1 MEIKIYREPENE
13 HLLIDEEALK
23 AYNELAAELGLCTQE
38 AKEEE
43 HSPNVYICLN
53 SGMQKQLFAL
63 CPSKAKIEDYKRTT
77 IPLEVLQVYKLAKN
91 HNMFEGFEIWY
102 DDVQPDP
109 MLIAWKWQSEE
120 AKAKGYSWLK
130 ERYLLARWGDCAL
143 ELPELLEKG
152 TERIIQEIKDKA
164 LEMNIASKSMLENPE
179 LYMRKI
185 LNGTFQTPC
194 IDIKANNTIY

>member
-1 MEIKIYREPENE
+1 MEVKIYREPENE
-13 HLLIDEEALK
+13 HLLIDEDALR
-23 AYNELAAELGLCTQE
+23 AYNELASELGLCTQE
-38 AKEEE
+38 AKEEDY
-43 HSPNVYICLN
+43 SPNVYTCLN
-53 SGMQKQLFAL
+53 QGMQRQLVSL
-63 CPSKAKIEDYKRTT
+63 CPSKSSIENYKRTT

-120 AKAKGYSWLK
+120 AKQKNYSWMK

-164 LEMNIASKSMLENPE
+164 LELSIQAKSMLENPE
-179 LYMRKI
+179 MYMRKI
-185 LNGTFQTPC
+185 LQGNFQS
-194 IDIKANNTIY
+194 ISMDIKANNTIY

>member
-1 MEIKIYREPENE
+1 MEVKIYREPENE
-13 HLLIDEEALK
+13 HLLIDEEALN
-23 AYNELAAELGLCTQE
+23 AYNELASELGLCTQE
-38 AKEEE
+38 AREEE
-43 HSPNVYICLN
+43 LSPNVYICLN
-53 SGMQKQLFAL
+53 QGMQKQLVSL
-63 CPSKAKIEDYKRTT
+63 CPSKTNIENYKRTT

-120 AKAKGYSWLK
+120 AKTKNYSWLK

-152 TERIIQEIKDKA
+152 SQRIIQEIKDKA
-164 LEMNIASKSMLENPE
+164 LEISIQAKAMLENPE
-179 LYMRKI
+179 MFMRKI
-185 LNGTFQTPC
+185 LNNTFNTLS